1 MTNVETIVRMLE
13 QAGVRWVFGIPSGPV
28 LPLIE
33 ALGRSPVE
41 FVLTASETSA
51 GFMATTVGQL
61 TGVPGACAATVG
73 PGATNL
79 TTGVGCAWL
88 DCAPVLAITCNV
100 SSPWL
105 RRRIQ
110 MRIDHNA
117 LFRPLTKATFAL
129 RADDVGE
136 RMAEALALATAE
148 PPGPVHLD
156 LPEDVGVALSAGE
169 APTRPAASAS
179 APAPVSVPPTSA
191 RASASPAALALAPAS
206 RPALDDMTDEASA
219 ALSSALSQSRR
230 PLVMTGLTFTR
241 SDAADSLLRFIK
253 GHQLPFVS
261 TLHAKGSLPESH
273 PNWGGVIGR
282 ARRTDVQRLLG
293 RADLIVSV
301 GYDPIEINY
310 EEWVGDTPVF
320 HLSTMP
326 AEVDPRVRFVF
337 NRGGDLDRALRR
349 LEDMPPVANDWT
361 AEELADHRSRLDR
374 ELRPDDSGFAAYH
387 VLDALRAALPRD
399 GILAYDV
406 GAHTHQIATQWRT
419 DLPGT
424 VLATNGW
431 SSMGFG
437 MPAAY
442 AAKMVHPER
451 AVVGVVGD
459 GCFQMTA
466 GELALARR
474 RNLAIPIIVLNDG
487 WLGLMKVKQE
497 RREFPLSGVEL
508 GSRVDAPPHYFGVPC
523 RGAENLEEFKAAIQW
538 GLNLDGPSVI
548 EAFIDVKPYSVTV
561 FD

>member
-88 DCAPVLAITCNV
+88 DCAPVLAFTCNV

-105 RRRIQ
+105 GRRIQ

-117 LFRPLTKATFAL
+117 LFQPLTKATWAL
-129 RADDVGE
+129 GADGVADRV
-136 RMAEALALATAE
+136 AEALALATAE

-156 LPEDVGVALSAGE
+156 LPEDVGL
-169 APTRPAASAS
+169 AASTGA
-179 APAPVSVPPTSA
+179 APP
-191 RASASPAALALAPAS
+191 
-206 RPALDDMTDEASA
+206 DASA
-219 ALSSALSQSRR
+219 AELVDVADEARGALADALSRSRR
-230 PLVMTGLTFTR
+230 PLVVTGLTFTR
-241 SDAADSLLRFIK
+241 CAAAESLLRFIEK
-253 GHQLPFVS
+253 HRLPFVS
-261 TLHAKGSLPESH
+261 TLHAKGCLPESH
-273 PNWGGVIGR
+273 PNWAGVIGR
-282 ARRTDVQRLLG
+282 ARRTDVQRMLD
-293 RADLIVSV
+293 RADLIIAV

-310 EEWVGDTPVF
+310 EEWVGDMPVF
-320 HLSTMP
+320 HLDTTP
-326 AEVDPRVRFVF
+326 AEVSPSVRFVF
-337 NRGGDLDRALRR
+337 NRGGGLDQALRR
-349 LEDMPPVANDWT
+349 CVDLPPAANDWT
-361 AEELADHRSRLDR
+361 PEELEAHRGLLDR
-374 ELRPDDSGFAAYH
+374 ELRPEGSGFAAHH
-387 VLDALRAALPRD
+387 VLDVLRAALPAD
-399 GILAYDV
+399 GVLAYDV

-419 DLPGT
+419 DLPRT
-424 VLATNGW
+424 LLATNGW

-442 AAKMVHPER
+442 AAKMVHPDR

-474 RNLAIPIIVLNDG
+474 RNLAVPIIVLNDG

-508 GSRVDAPPHYFGVPC
+508 GARVNPPPHYFGVPC
-523 RGAENLEEFKAAIQW
+523 RSATSIEEVESAIRW
-538 GLNLDGPSVI
+538 GLNRSGPSVI
-548 EAFIDVKPYSVTV
+548 EAFIDVEPYSVTV